1 VGRKTITGPGLAE
14 VDFARIK
21 DTRIRESLRL
31 QFRAEFFKLVSHPQ
45 FGQPNTPLFT
55 AAAAGACTPS
65 GEACYL
71 ANGTAGGITTL
82 ASNTAARQVQF
93 ALKLLFG

>member
-1 VGRKTITGPGLAE
+1 VGRNTITGPGLAE
-14 VDFARIK
+14 VDFARIR

-31 QFRAEFFKLVSHPQ
+31 QFRAEFFYLVNHPQ
-45 FGQPNTPLFT
+45 FGCRCST

-65 GEACYL
+65 GEGCDL